1 MSAPS
6 ILVTGATGL
15 QGGAVVDALLADG
28 ASVRA
33 LVRDPASESSRK
45 LANRGVEL
53 VKGHFDDVASLQS
66 AMKGVRGL
74 FSMQNPPLPHDLD
87 AELRTGRNLVD
98 TALASGIDTFVHT
111 SVARAGDQQSFVGWK
126 DGRWFREYWNSKS
139 GVNDMVRTAGFPHW
153 VILKPALLMTNYLP
167 PRARWMWP
175 SLEKSGRIV
184 TAVEMDTKL
193 DMIDPADLGRFAA
206 AAFANPDHFHGQEI
220 DLAAEALTPV
230 EIAEIISQATG
241 KTVPVV
247 HVTAEEAKAQ
257 GVPPG
262 VVQSEE
268 WDNVEGYKVDL
279 DKAGSYGIKLTTFA
293 VFARKHASEFS
304 IGNR

>member
-1 MSAPS
+1 MAAPS

-53 VKGHFDDVASLQS
+53 VKGDFDDVASLQS
-66 AMKGVRGL
+66 AMKGMRGL

-87 AELRTGRNLVD
+87 VELRTGRNLVD

-111 SVARAGDQQSFVGWK
+111 SVARAGDQQSFVGWNE
-126 DGRWFREYWNSKS
+126 GRWFREYWNSKS
-139 GVNDMVRTAGFPHW
+139 GVNDMVRAAGFPHW
-153 VILKPALLMTNYLP
+153 VILKPALLMANYLP
-167 PRARWMWP
+167 PRVRWMWP